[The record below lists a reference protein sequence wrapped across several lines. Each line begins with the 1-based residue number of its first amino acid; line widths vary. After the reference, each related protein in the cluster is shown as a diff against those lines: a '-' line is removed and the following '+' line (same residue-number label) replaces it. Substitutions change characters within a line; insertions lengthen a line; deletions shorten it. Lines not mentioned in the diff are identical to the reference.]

1 MTQDEIY
8 GMIHG
13 GYDNLCDKQG
23 TILGEMQAV
32 EQMLDYVKRIGD
44 LAHEKHPE
52 FNPFNK
58 GLCELLL
65 AGPKGYVSI
74 DKTINRSCVE
84 YDASEST
91 ILDYFAGVISEYE
104 ELINSK
110 IEEHDKTPPKVG
122 YIDIE
127 LRDALNKLATSY
139 ATKFDASVVYREY
152 ILGESEATKLSGM
165 LDPNTV
171 RLIAEKSVTSETNFA
186 LSSPGG
192 IADKFAFGSTAELMK
207 WITRYYGQPE
217 LMEKYRTFN
226 TNVLIREINLNSNIP
241 VDEVYK
247 IFRDEIVGWV
257 KTHFDKRSDD
267 LIKTMLCIDFDKF
280 CLFSYRYLL
289 NAGDADSVIK
299 DYNSSITDTSS
310 DQVKADVSK
319 SVETIRKMKYY
330 IHSMFMELTANER
343 LPNRFL
349 SANTI
354 AFILSTEPNMRSTA
368 FQVCEVFTALYS
380 KSEFVTERINS
391 YYIHFIPHDEADSRD
406 VFLASVLA
414 AIYGFN
420 VSSQKIF
427 APSVFS
433 EFFELQRTIIG
444 ISIQRFIRGMKA
456 QLSFVEKHLS
466 GKLTYELKTKID
478 SAKFTLSY
486 PTFEEVKNKI
496 KVLKEVIGSIVDDF
510 TNSKNEDSTSE
521 HKAYAEFYKDKI
533 RQLDGYAEYCEY
545 AIDRF
550 ASVSKETEILYH
562 NIKNFN
568 VVNYNDVIGNIR
580 IADFED
586 WGYYGKII
594 WPRRVIEYI
603 EQIDPSEREDIAKIP
618 YEERSFVDTTK
629 KMLEDLKP
637 GDIFK
642 RNNPEMTVKSGCK

>member
-23 TILGEMQAV
+23 TILGEMQTV
-32 EQMLDYVKRIGD
+32 ERMLDYVKRIGD

-74 DKTINRSCVE
+74 DKIINRSCVE

-91 ILDYFAGVISEYE
+91 VLDYFAGVISEYE

-110 IEEHDKTPPKVG
+110 IEEHDKTPPEVG
-122 YIDIE
+122 YVDLE
-127 LRDALNKLATSY
+127 LRSALNKLAIIY
-139 ATKFDASVVYREY
+139 ATNFDASVVYKEY
-152 ILGESEATKLSGM
+152 ILGEGKSKFSGM
-165 LDPNTV
+165 LEPNTV
-171 RLIAEKSVTSETNFA
+171 RLIAEKSVMSETNFA

-192 IADKFAFGSTAELMK
+192 IADKISFESVDELMK
-207 WITRYYGQPE
+207 YITRYYGQPE

-226 TNVLIREINLNSNIP
+226 TNVLIHEINQNPNIP

-257 KTHFDKRSDD
+257 KSHFDKRSDD

-280 CLFSYRYLL
+280 CLFSYRYIL
-289 NAGDADSVIK
+289 NAGDVDSVIAE
-299 DYNSSITDTSS
+299 YNSSITDESSEEVKTS
-310 DQVKADVSK
+310 VKQT
-319 SVETIRKMKYY
+319 VETLRKMKYY

-343 LPNRFL
+343 LPSRFL

-354 AFILSTEPNMRSTA
+354 AFILSTEPNMHSAA

-380 KSEFVTERINS
+380 KQEFVTERINS

-427 APSVFS
+427 APSVFE

-444 ISIQRFIRGMKA
+444 ISVNRFVRGMKTQIEYIEK
-456 QLSFVEKHLS
+456 QLI
-466 GKLTYELKTKID
+466 GKLTGDLKSKID
-478 SAKFTLSY
+478 SVKIAPCY
-486 PTFEEVKNKI
+486 PSFDEVKEKI
-496 KVLKEVIGSIVDDF
+496 RILKESLESIIDDVF
-510 TNSKNEDSTSE
+510 NPDKKELSSEDE
-521 HKAYAEFYKDKI
+521 AYADLYKDKI
-533 RQLDGYAEYCEY
+533 RQLNKYEECCTY
-545 AIDRF
+545 AIDRID
-550 ASVSKETEILYH
+550 SVSLETEILCH
-562 NIKNFN
+562 NIESFG
-568 VVNYNDVIGNIR
+568 VVNYNDSICNLR

-586 WGYYGKII
+586 WGYYGKNL
-594 WPRRVIEYI
+594 WPRRVIMYI
-603 EQIDPSEREDIAKIP
+603 EQVDPSDSIDLSIVP
-618 YEERSFVDTTK
+618 YEERSYIDPTK

-642 RNNPEMTVKSGCK
+642 RNTPEMTVKSGCK

>member
-23 TILGEMQAV
+23 TVLEEMYAV
-32 EQMLDYVKRIGD
+32 ERMLDYIKKIGD
-44 LAHEKHPE
+44 LAHEKHSE

-74 DKTINRSCVE
+74 DKTINISCVE

-122 YIDIE
+122 YTDLE
-127 LRDALNKLATSY
+127 LRSALNKLATIY
-139 ATKFDASVVYREY
+139 ATDFDASVVYKEY
-152 ILGESEATKLSGM
+152 ILGEGKSKLSAM
-165 LDPNTV
+165 LEPSTV
-171 RLIAEKSVTSETNFA
+171 RLIAERSVTSETNLA
-186 LSSPGG
+186 MSSPGG
-192 IADKFAFGSTAELMK
+192 IADKFAFKSVDELMK
-207 WITRYYGQPE
+207 YITRYYGQPE

-226 TNVLIREINLNSNIP
+226 TNVLIREINMNPNIP

-267 LIKTMLCIDFDKF
+267 LIKSMLCIDFDKF
-280 CLFSYRYLL
+280 CLFSYRYIL
-289 NAGDADSVIK
+289 NAGDVDSVIAE
-299 DYNSSITDTSS
+299 YNSSITDESSAEVKTS
-310 DQVKADVSK
+310 VKQT
-319 SVETIRKMKYY
+319 VETLRKMKYY

-354 AFILSTEPNMRSTA
+354 AFILSTEPNMHSTA

-380 KSEFVTERINS
+380 KQEFVTERINP
-391 YYIHFIPHDEADSRD
+391 YYIHFMPHDEADSRD

-427 APSVFS
+427 APSVFG
-433 EFFELQRTIIG
+433 EFLELQRTIIG
-444 ISIQRFIRGMKA
+444 ISVNRFIRGMKTQVEYIEK
-456 QLSFVEKHLS
+456 QLME
-466 GKLTYELKTKID
+466 KLTDDLKSKID
-478 SAKFTLSY
+478 SVKITPSY
-486 PTFEEVKNKI
+486 PSFDEVKEKI
-496 KVLKEVIGSIVDDF
+496 KILKEALESIVDDF
-510 TNSKNEDSTSE
+510 NSDKKELSSVV
-521 HKAYAEFYKDKI
+521 KAYVDLYKDKI
-533 RQLDGYAEYCEY
+533 RQLDKYTECCTY
-545 AIDRF
+545 AIDRM

-562 NIKNFN
+562 NIESFG
-568 VVNYNDVIGNIR
+568 VVNYNDVIGNLR

-586 WGYYGKII
+586 WGYYGKNI

-603 EQIDPSEREDIAKIP
+603 EQVDPADNVDLSSVP
-618 YEERSFVDTTK
+618 YEERLYIDSTK
-629 KMLEDLKP
+629 KMLENLKP

-642 RNNPEMTVKSGCK
+642 RNTPEMTVKSGCK